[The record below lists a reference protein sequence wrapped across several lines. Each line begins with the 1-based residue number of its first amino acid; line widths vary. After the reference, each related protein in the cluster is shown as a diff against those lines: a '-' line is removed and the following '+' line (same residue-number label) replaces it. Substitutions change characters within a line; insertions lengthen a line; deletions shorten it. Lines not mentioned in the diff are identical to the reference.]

1 MVKRM
6 WVLVGAALVLL
17 GVVSMAIT
25 LAMPLL
31 GVTLLPWVLRRIWP
45 FTVVG
50 VGLAFVLPP
59 LLSRHRRGLGGLF
72 IPGVPILATG
82 GILLFTS
89 VLHWWRAWEWLWPI
103 EVLAVAVGF
112 FAAAAYMRVIW
123 LTIPAIIIGVN
134 GLVFQF
140 CAVTG
145 LWDLWAVLWA
155 VEPLSVGLSLLL
167 IGAVKRRSG
176 LTLAG
181 LILCAVAGVGLL
193 GMTAVLSLTAL
204 FARWWVLK
212 IVGPAILVLVG
223 LMLVVGGVAQRWWP
237 SRSALR

>member
-1 MVKRM
+1 MAKRM
-6 WVLVGAALVLL
+6 WVWVGAALVLL

-31 GVTLLPWVLRRIWP
+31 GLTLLPWVLRRIWP
-45 FTVVG
+45 LTVVG

-59 LLSRHRRGLGGLF
+59 LLSRRRRGLGGLF
-72 IPGVPILATG
+72 IPGVPILVTG

-89 VLHWWRAWEWLWPI
+89 VLHWWRAWEWLWPL
-103 EVLAVAVGF
+103 EVLGVALGF
-112 FAAAAYMRVIW
+112 LLAAAHLRVIW
-123 LTIPAIIIGVN
+123 LIIPAIIIGAN
-134 GLVFQF
+134 GLVLQF

-145 LWDLWAVLWA
+145 LWDLWALLWA
-155 VEPLSVGLSLLL
+155 VEPLSVGVSLLL
-167 IGAVKRRSG
+167 IGAKKRRPG

-181 LILCAVAGVGLL
+181 LILCAVGGVALV

-212 IVGPAILVLVG
+212 VVGPAILILAG
-223 LMLVVGGVAQRWWP
+223 LLLIVSGVAQRWWP
-237 SRSALR
+237 SRATPR